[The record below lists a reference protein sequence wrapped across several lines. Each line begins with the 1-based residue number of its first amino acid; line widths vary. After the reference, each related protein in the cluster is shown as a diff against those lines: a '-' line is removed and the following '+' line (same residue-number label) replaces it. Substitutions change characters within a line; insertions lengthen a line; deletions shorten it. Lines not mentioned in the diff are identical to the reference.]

1 MAARTRAPRP
11 RKQWIARAAAL
22 EAVDNALDFGLVL
35 IVAPPGYGKT
45 ALAAQFCA
53 AHPERCAWL
62 TLSDEEQAPT
72 ALVRSL
78 VAAVVEARPGLVPPA
93 DVSTDDGLAQLL
105 SRPGVAPL
113 AIFLDD
119 FQRLDAS
126 QPAMELIYGLARA
139 MPEGVTL
146 VGLSR
151 FLPQLSPGALIA
163 HQQAVVLGTS
173 ILRLRETD
181 VRHIMARARGIPP
194 EAVPEHEALRALT
207 DSDGWPLGLGLSEQ
221 ARAMSGE
228 AGDEQTERFAA
239 VLDEYLEGGV
249 FGEVP
254 QPVLDFLTRAS
265 TFETFTEA
273 QCAQAGMP
281 GSASLLRE
289 AQRQNLFIQTV
300 AGGAEKTY
308 RIQPQVRAYLR
319 RRFARQYPG
328 ELRPTA
334 PAVAVATT
342 APREGEPGRVW
353 FEARGFGVGRVWR
366 NGELL
371 TAAHFGYNIPRELLF
386 FMLTSKT
393 STRERIGGVFWPDAS
408 TSAMQRGFH
417 NAKFAIRTALKEQ
430 AILYSDGVYS
440 MNNELDLTY
449 DVWDFEK
456 NVNNAVRAGS
466 GEALQMLLAAAE
478 LYTDD
483 FLVDSQLDWA
493 LETRRRLKAKFTRCC
508 IDAASIALRR
518 NQPEAVSE
526 LLMRGYYLDRTREEL
541 ARALIV
547 TQSMMG
553 NRSAALDT
561 YSDLANVLRREFSI
575 DPQPETEELA
585 RRVRAGAPVT
595 DLLPSARRASG

>member
-1 MAARTRAPRP
+1 
-11 RKQWIARAAAL
+11 
-22 EAVDNALDFGLVL
+22 
-35 IVAPPGYGKT
+35 
-45 ALAAQFCA
+45 
-53 AHPERCAWL
+53 
-62 TLSDEEQAPT
+62 
-72 ALVRSL
+72 
-78 VAAVVEARPGLVPPA
+78 
-93 DVSTDDGLAQLL
+93 
-105 SRPGVAPL
+105 
-113 AIFLDD
+113 
-119 FQRLDAS
+119 
-126 QPAMELIYGLARA
+126 
-139 MPEGVTL
+139 
-146 VGLSR
+146 
-151 FLPQLSPGALIA
+151 
-163 HQQAVVLGTS
+163 
-173 ILRLRETD
+173 
-181 VRHIMARARGIPP
+181 
-194 EAVPEHEALRALT
+194 
-207 DSDGWPLGLGLSEQ
+207 
-221 ARAMSGE
+221 
-228 AGDEQTERFAA
+228 
-239 VLDEYLEGGV
+239 
-249 FGEVP
+249 
-254 QPVLDFLTRAS
+254 
-265 TFETFTEA
+265 
-273 QCAQAGMP
+273 
-281 GSASLLRE
+281 
-289 AQRQNLFIQTV
+289 
-300 AGGAEKTY
+300 
-308 RIQPQVRAYLR
+308 
-319 RRFARQYPG
+319 
-328 ELRPTA
+328 
-334 PAVAVATT
+334 
-342 APREGEPGRVW
+342 
-353 FEARGFGVGRVWR
+353 
-366 NGELL
+366 
-371 TAAHFGYNIPRELLF
+371 
-386 FMLTSKT
+386 MLTSKT